1 MILLF
6 LKGLVGCNRDGRE
19 GGGGEQFLPEN
30 MMWVLIKGSLTYRR
44 CTGSL
49 S

>member
-6 LKGLVGCNRDGRE
+6 LKGLVGWNSDGRE
-19 GGGGEQFLPEN
+19 GAGGEWFLLEN
-30 MMWVLIKGSLTYRR
+30 MMWVLIKGSLTYQQ
-44 CTGSL
+44 CTVSL